1 MELQLA
7 DIARALPLHWLEYL
21 AEASLL
27 GLYMLSACTC
37 TTLLLHP
44 ASPLSR
50 LIQRPFIRRALTGL
64 LMGLTG
70 IALIYSPLG
79 QRSGAHM
86 NPASTLTYLLLSKIK
101 PLDAT
106 FYILAQ
112 FLGGLAGVRLARI
125 LLRGASAHP
134 SINHAPTQPGLRTL
148 PRFWA
153 FLAEL
158 ALPFGMMTMVLHTT
172 NTASL
177 APYTGLFAASL
188 VALYITF
195 EAPVSGMSMN
205 PARTLASAI
214 PARSYRA
221 LWIYFTAPILGMLL
235 AAFVFASTP
244 NHHIYCAKLNH
255 EGDAPCIFNCE
266 IDRMPGRHASHTK

>member
-1 MELQLA
+1 M
-7 DIARALPLHWLEYL
+7 PSLHLTEYA
-21 AEASLL
+21 AEATLL
-27 GLYMLSACTC
+27 CLYMLSACTC
-37 TTLLLHP
+37 TTLLHHP
-44 ASPLSR
+44 ASPVSR
-50 LIQRPFIRRALTGL
+50 HIRSPIARRFITAIA
-64 LMGLTG
+64 MGLTG

-86 NPASTLTYLLLSKIK
+86 NPATTLTYFLLAKIK

-112 FLGGLAGVRLARI
+112 FLGGLTGVLLARL

-134 SINHAPTQPGLRTL
+134 AINHAPTQPGLRTR
-148 PRFWA
+148 PRLWA

-158 ALPFGMMTMVLHTT
+158 LLPFGMMTMVLHCT

-177 APYTGLFAASL
+177 APYTGLFAGSL
-188 VALYITF
+188 VAIYIAL

-235 AAFVFASTP
+235 AAFIFATTP
-244 NHHIYCAKLNH
+244 THHIYCAKLNH

-266 IDRMPGRHASHTK
+266 INRLPGRHASHTN